1 MLSYEWLQD
10 FDYYKAACMY
20 VWMSHF
26 FLIEGGPESLVNKL
40 GNEDVPTLRLHVMF
54 ENV

>member
-1 MLSYEWLQD
+1 MNGCKILTIIKLHV
-10 FDYYKAACMY
+10 CMY
-20 VWMSHF
+20 GCHTF